1 MCRPVIRKA
10 VIITPRIKNG
20 SKRISL
26 EIEEHLESLSIN
38 AVTILIDSTENL
50 NIVLPPDTDLVI
62 PLGGDGTVLCCARS
76 CIKRGITVLPIN
88 LGTFGY
94 ITEIE
99 LSEWKDALSLYL
111 ETGRNYTDRLMLRVY
126 VYRGNRRVF
135 EADALNEA
143 VISSSGLAKV
153 VSLTL
158 SIDDTFA
165 GNFRSDGMIVATPT
179 GSTGYSLA
187 SGGPILDYAMKALVI
202 TPICPFALSNRPLVT
217 GDKRILLEVRE
228 NQRTDIC
235 LSVDGQLYY
244 ELEEKDR
251 IICRMNRR
259 KLRVIHSS
267 KRNFTEVI
275 RDKLHWGGEMVKHD

>member
-1 MCRPVIRKA
+1 MVIRKA
-10 VIITPRIKNG
+10 VIITPRIKKE
-20 SKRISL
+20 SKRTSL
-26 EIEEHLESLSIN
+26 DIEEHLSSLGIASST
-38 AVTILIDSTENL
+38 VLIDSTENL
-50 NIVLPPDTDLVI
+50 NLTFAPDVDLVI

-76 CIKRGITVLPIN
+76 AIKAGITVLPIN

-99 LSEWKDALSLYL
+99 LSEWKEALNLYL
-111 ETGRNYTDRLMLRVY
+111 ETGKNYTDRLMLKVY
-126 VYRGNRRVF
+126 VYRNGKRVF
-135 EADALNEA
+135 QGDALNEA

-153 VSLTL
+153 VSLRL
-158 SIDDTFA
+158 LIDNTFA

-187 SGGPILDYAMKALVI
+187 SGGPILDYAMKAIVI

-217 GDKRILLEVRE
+217 GDKTILLEVRE

-235 LSVDGQLYY
+235 LTVDGQLYF

-251 IICRMNRR
+251 IICRMNRK